1 MNALDKLIACAGN
14 WRGSNR
20 LQDPLTN
27 APEDS
32 PATASVTALLD
43 GRFVRL
49 DYTWGYQG
57 KSQEGSLLIGYE
69 PKTGMASA
77 YWIDTWHMGRQVMA
91 AEGSISQS
99 GEISVLGSF
108 AVPPGPD
115 WGWRTVITPDDGQE
129 LQITMF
135 NISPEGLEELAVE
148 ASYSRE

>member
-1 MNALDKLIACAGN
+1 
-14 WRGSNR
+14 
-20 LQDPLTN
+20 
-27 APEDS
+27 
-32 PATASVTALLD
+32 
-43 GRFVRL
+43 
-49 DYTWGYQG
+49 
-57 KSQEGSLLIGYE
+57 LLIGYE